1 MGFPR
6 VRALA
11 SSCVT
16 LAAQGAIHLGGWLLR
31 WAAGLRGAATR
42 VIPHITV
49 IPRGHTEEVP
59 DWAHAVYVTA
69 GGKLYFVTPRAI
81 DLAQMD
87 PESDTRH

>member
-6 VRALA
+6 IRALA

-16 LAAQGAIHLGGWLLR
+16 LAAQAAIRFGGWLFR
-31 WAAGLRGAATR
+31 RAAALHGATARVDTHIR
-42 VIPHITV
+42 VIP
-49 IPRGHTEEVP
+49 PGHTEEEP

-69 GGKLYFVTPRAI
+69 GGKLYFVTPRSI